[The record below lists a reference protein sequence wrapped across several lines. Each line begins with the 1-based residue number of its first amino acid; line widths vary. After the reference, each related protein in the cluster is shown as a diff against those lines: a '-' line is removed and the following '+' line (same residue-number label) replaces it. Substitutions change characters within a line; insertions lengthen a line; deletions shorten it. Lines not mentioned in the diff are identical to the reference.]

1 MAARPNAPRRPHQL
15 TCPQIVS
22 RDRGSVVIEINN
34 HPVERSFQGVL
45 TVAAEVG
52 WLFPFSFQFFTRLA
66 AVLAEEVNQ
75 PL

>member
-1 MAARPNAPRRPHQL
+1 MN
-15 TCPQIVS
+15 T
-22 RDRGSVVIEINN
+22 RGRVAVL
-34 HPVERSFQGVL
+34 QGVL

-66 AVLAEEVNQ
+66 TVFSEEVGGFCAFAFKASSKVI